1 MLRSLYI
8 RDYALIEELDVEFDS
23 GLNIITG
30 ETGAGKSILIGAL
43 KLILGERASADSIRT
58 GAKKAIIEGIFDN
71 TGSPRVQKLLEQ
83 YEFDPSQEIILRR
96 EITSSQSR
104 AFIND
109 TPANLNIVREVA
121 SHLIDLHGQ
130 HEHQL
135 LLRTET
141 HIELLDNFGGL
152 EGLLGRYKKQYNQ
165 VSALIQERD
174 GLIAKEKDLQQ
185 QKELFQFQVQ
195 EIDEVS
201 PEEDE
206 ESKLEVELQV
216 LEHAERLFEVS
227 SNLYQILYEADDA
240 VGDQLV
246 RVRNELQDLAR
257 IDPELE
263 HSAQEA
269 ESAQII
275 VTELAKFLQ
284 DYNARIEFNSERLE
298 GIRSRLG
305 DLENLK
311 RKYGG
316 TLSAVIAYRK
326 DIGAKYDL
334 AKDFEGA
341 IAALNEQI
349 NEAQSTLSTLAYQ
362 LSAKRNEVAKR
373 IEGAIVSEL
382 AKLGMGASQFDA
394 RIQHKPSESGWVINQ
409 ENSNDRIEA
418 LGNGIDIVEFYI
430 STNPGESLKP
440 LAAVASGGEIS
451 RIMLA
456 LKTTLA
462 KSERLP
468 ILVFDEID
476 TGISGSIARKVG
488 ENMKDLAKYHQ
499 IVAITHLPQIASLGD
514 IHLRVSKRVE
524 EGRTRTGVKRLS
536 NEEHA
541 IQVATL
547 ISGDEV
553 TDAAME
559 SARELIG
566 VDIHPQKA

>member
-43 KLILGERASADSIRT
+43 KLILGERASVDSIRT

-71 TGSPRVQKLLEQ
+71 TGSPRVQKLLAE

-96 EITSSQSR
+96 EITASQSR

-135 LLRTET
+135 LLRTDT

-152 EGLLGRYKKQYNQ
+152 EGLLSRYKKLYSQ
-165 VSALIQERD
+165 VGRLTKERD
-174 GLIAKEKDLQQ
+174 ALIAKEKDLQQ

-195 EIDEVS
+195 EIDEVA

-216 LEHAERLFEVS
+216 LEHAERLFEVTS
-227 SNLYQILYEADDA
+227 TLYQILYENDDA

-246 RVRNELQDLAR
+246 RVRNELQDLSR

-269 ESAQII
+269 ESAQIV

-316 TLSAVIAYRK
+316 TLSAVIQYRK
-326 DIGAKYDL
+326 DIGVKYDL
-334 AKDFEGA
+334 ARDFEGA
-341 IAALNEQI
+341 IATLNEQI
-349 NEAQSTLSTLAYQ
+349 LDEQRSLSTLAFQ
-362 LSAKRNEVAKR
+362 LSAKRQDVAKR

-382 AKLGMGASQFDA
+382 SKLGMGASQFNA
-394 RIQHKPSESGWVINQ
+394 RIQQKASDSGWVIDPDNP
-409 ENSNDRIEA
+409 DVRIDA
-418 LGNGIDIVEFYI
+418 LANGIDLVEFYI

-488 ENMKDLAKYHQ
+488 ENMKDSGPVPSNRCYNSLASNCLLRRY
-499 IVAITHLPQIASLGD
+499 SLQG
-514 IHLRVSKRVE
+514 K
-524 EGRTRTGVKRLS
+524 
-536 NEEHA
+536 
-541 IQVATL
+541 
-547 ISGDEV
+547 
-553 TDAAME
+553 
-559 SARELIG
+559 
-566 VDIHPQKA
+566 

>member
-8 RDYALIEELDVEFDS
+8 RDFALIEELDVEFDS

-43 KLILGERASADSIRT
+43 KLILGERASSDYIRT
-58 GAKKAIIEGIFDN
+58 GSKKAIVEGVFDN
-71 TGSPRVQKLLEQ
+71 TGSPRVQKLLKD
-83 YEFDPSQEIILRR
+83 YDFDSSTEIILRR
-96 EITSSQSR
+96 EITASQSR

-109 TPANLNIVREVA
+109 TPANLQIVREVA

-141 HIELLDNFGGL
+141 HIEMLDNFGGL
-152 EGLLGRYKKQYNQ
+152 EGLVGRYKKQYAR
-165 VSALIQERD
+165 VSQLCKERD
-174 GLIAKEKDLQQ
+174 ALIAKEKDLQQ

-216 LEHAERLFEVS
+216 LEHAERLFEVTN
-227 SNLYQILYEADDA
+227 NLYQILYEADNA

-246 RVRNELQDLAR
+246 RVRNELQDIAR
-257 IDPELE
+257 VDPELE

-298 GIRSRLG
+298 SIRSRLG
-305 DLENLK
+305 DIENLK

-326 DIGAKYDL
+326 EIGVKYDL
-334 AKDFEGA
+334 ARDFEGT
-341 IAALNEQI
+341 IATLNEQI
-349 NEAQSTLSTLAYQ
+349 LDEQKGLSTLAFQ
-362 LSAKRNEVAKR
+362 LSNKRSAVAKR
-373 IEGAIVSEL
+373 IEGAIVAEL
-382 AKLGMGASQFDA
+382 AKLGMEESRFDV
-394 RIQHKPSESGWVINQ
+394 RIQQLTSDSGWVID
-409 ENSNDRIEA
+409 EDNSLGRLEA
-418 LGNGIDIVEFYI
+418 LGNGIDIIEFYI
-430 STNPGESLKP
+430 STNPGEDLKP

-451 RIMLA
+451 RIMLS

-476 TGISGSIARKVG
+476 TGISGPIARKVG

-514 IHLRVSKRVE
+514 IHFRVSKHVD
-524 EGRTRTGVKRLS
+524 EGRTRTQVQRLTD
-536 NEEHA
+536 EQHA
-541 IQVATL
+541 MQVATL
-547 ISGDEV
+547 ISGEEV

-559 SARELIG
+559 SARELIAS
-566 VDIHPQKA
+566 VQA

>member
-43 KLILGERASADSIRT
+43 KLILGERASADSIRS
-58 GAKKAIIEGIFDN
+58 GARKAIIEGVFDN
-71 TGSPRVQKLLEQ
+71 TGSPKAQKLLKD
-83 YEFDPSQEIILRR
+83 YEFESSQEIILRR
-96 EITSSQSR
+96 EITASQSR

-109 TPANLNIVREVA
+109 TPANLHIVREVA

-152 EGLLGRYKKQYNQ
+152 EGLLSRYKKQFDQ
-165 VSALIQERD
+165 VGVLIKERD
-174 GLIAKEKDLQQ
+174 ALIAKEKDLQQ
-185 QKELFQFQVQ
+185 QKELFEFQVQ

-206 ESKLEVELQV
+206 ETKLGVELQV
-216 LEHAERLFEVS
+216 LENAERLFEVT
-227 SNLYQILYEADDA
+227 NTLYQILYEADNA

-269 ESAQII
+269 ESSQII
-275 VTELAKFLQ
+275 ITELAKFLQ

-316 TLSAVIAYRK
+316 SLSAVISYRK
-326 DIGAKYDL
+326 DIGVKYDL
-334 AKDFEGA
+334 ARDFEGA
-341 IAALNEQI
+341 IATLNEKIAEQQD
-349 NEAQSTLSTLAYQ
+349 ALSTLAHK
-362 LSAKRNEVAKR
+362 LSTKRKEVALR
-373 IEGAIVSEL
+373 IEEAIVSEL
-382 AKLGMGASQFDA
+382 AKLGMGASQFET
-394 RIQHKPSESGWVINQ
+394 RIQHRSSPSGWVMDPNNP
-409 ENSNDRIEA
+409 ESRFDA
-418 LGNGIDIVEFYI
+418 LSHGIDFVEFYI

-488 ENMKDLAKYHQ
+488 ENMKDLARYHQ

-514 IHLRVSKRVE
+514 IHFRVSKSVN
-524 EGRTRTGVKRLS
+524 EGRTRTQVKRLS
-536 NEEHA
+536 GEEHA
-541 IQVATL
+541 VQVATL

-553 TDAAME
+553 TEAAME

-566 VDIHPQKA
+566 S

>member
-1 MLRSLYI
+1 MSLI
-8 RDYALIEELDVEFDS
+8 FRR
-23 GLNIITG
+23 
-30 ETGAGKSILIGAL
+30 KSFSVA
-43 KLILGERASADSIRT
+43 KL
-58 GAKKAIIEGIFDN
+58 
-71 TGSPRVQKLLEQ
+71 P
-83 YEFDPSQEIILRR
+83 P
-96 EITSSQSR
+96 SQSR

-109 TPANLNIVREVA
+109 TPANLQVIREIA

-141 HIELLDNFGGL
+141 HIEMLDNFGGL
-152 EGLLGRYKKQYNQ
+152 DGLLSRYKKQYTQ
-165 VSALIQERD
+165 VSKLVRQREELITR
-174 GLIAKEKDLQQ
+174 EKDLQQ

-206 ESKLEVELQV
+206 ENKLEVELQV
-216 LEHAERLFEVS
+216 LEHAERLYEVT
-227 SNLYQILYEADDA
+227 SNLYQVLYEADGA
-240 VGDQLV
+240 VGDQMV
-246 RVRNELQDLAR
+246 RVRNELQGIAR

-275 VTELAKFLQ
+275 ISELAKFLQ
-284 DYNARIEFNSERLE
+284 DYNARIEFNPERLE
-298 GIRSRLG
+298 EIRSRLG
-305 DLENLK
+305 DIENLK

-326 DIGAKYDL
+326 EIGAKYDL
-334 AKDFEGA
+334 AKNFEGA
-341 IAALNEQI
+341 IASLNEEILDEQ
-349 NEAQSTLSTLAYQ
+349 QTLSTVAYT
-362 LSAKRNEVAKR
+362 LSAKRAEVAKR
-373 IEGAIVSEL
+373 IEKAIVSEL
-382 AKLGMGASQFDA
+382 AKLGMAQSRFDV
-394 RIQHKPSESGWVINQ
+394 RIKQLVSDSGWVLAKD
-409 ENSNDRIEA
+409 EPDARIEA
-418 LGNGIDIVEFYI
+418 LSNGIDIVEFYI

-451 RIMLA
+451 RIMLS

-488 ENMKDLAKYHQ
+488 ENMKDLARYHQ
-499 IVAITHLPQIASLGD
+499 IVAITHLPQIASLGSV
-514 IHLRVSKRVE
+514 HFKVSKHVDK
-524 EGRTRTGVKRLS
+524 GRTRTEVKRLS
-536 NEEHA
+536 DQEHA
-541 IQVATL
+541 VQVATL
-547 ISGDEV
+547 ISGAEV

-566 VDIHPQKA
+566 SS

>member
-58 GAKKAIIEGIFDN
+58 GGKKAIIEGIFDN
-71 TGSPRVQKLLEQ
+71 TGSPRVQKLLEE
-83 YEFDPSQEIILRR
+83 YDLEPSQEIILRR
-96 EITSSQSR
+96 EITASQSR

-109 TPANLNIVREVA
+109 SPANLHIVREVA

-152 EGLLGRYKKQYNQ
+152 EGLLSRYRKQYSRVN
-165 VSALIQERD
+165 SLIKERD
-174 GLIAKEKDLQQ
+174 ALIAKEKDLQQ
-185 QKELFQFQVQ
+185 QKELFGFQVK
-195 EIDEVS
+195 EIDDVA

-206 ESKLEVELQV
+206 EAKLEVELQV
-216 LEHAERLFEVS
+216 LEHAERLFEVTS
-227 SNLYQILYEADDA
+227 SLYEILYEADGA
-240 VGDQLV
+240 VGDQMV

-263 HSAQEA
+263 QSAQEA
-269 ESAQII
+269 ESAQIM

-298 GIRSRLG
+298 SIRSRLG

-316 TLSAVIAYRK
+316 TLSAVIDYRK
-326 DIGAKYDL
+326 EIGLKYDL
-334 AKDFEGA
+334 ARDFEGA
-341 IAALNEQI
+341 IATLNEQI
-349 NEAQSTLSTLAYQ
+349 IEEQKNLSTLAYQ
-362 LSAKRNEVAKR
+362 LSTKRRAVAKR
-373 IEGAIVSEL
+373 INVAIVAEL
-382 AKLGMGASQFDA
+382 SKLGMGASQFDA
-394 RIQHKPSESGWVINQ
+394 RIQHKASPAGWVIDQ
-409 ENSNDRIEA
+409 ENPDVRIEA
-418 LGNGIDIVEFYI
+418 QSNGIDIVEFYI

-440 LAAVASGGEIS
+440 LTAVASGGEIS

-462 KSERLP
+462 KSERMP

-476 TGISGSIARKVG
+476 TGISGPIARKVG
-488 ENMKDLAKYHQ
+488 ENMKDLARYHQ
-499 IVAITHLPQIASLGD
+499 IVAITHLPQIASLGNV
-514 IHLRVSKRVE
+514 HFRVSKSVE
-524 EGRTRTGVKRLS
+524 DGRTRTQVKRLS
-536 NEEHA
+536 GEEHA
-541 IQVATL
+541 VQVATL
-547 ISGDEV
+547 ISGDQI
-553 TDAAME
+553 TQAAME

-566 VDIHPQKA
+566 SEATSP

>member
-71 TGSPRVQKLLEQ
+71 TGSPRVQKLLAE

-96 EITSSQSR
+96 EITASQSR

-152 EGLLGRYKKQYNQ
+152 EGLLSRYKKQYSQ
-165 VSALIQERD
+165 VGTLIKERD
-174 GLIAKEKDLQQ
+174 ALIAKEKDLQQ

-216 LEHAERLFEVS
+216 LEHAERLFEVTS
-227 SNLYQILYEADDA
+227 TLYQILYENDDA

-246 RVRNELQDLAR
+246 RVRNELQDISR

-269 ESAQII
+269 ESAQIM

-326 DIGAKYDL
+326 DIGVKYDL
-334 AKDFEGA
+334 ARDFEGA
-341 IAALNEQI
+341 IATLNEQI
-349 NEAQSTLSTLAYQ
+349 LDEQKSLSTLAFQ
-362 LSAKRNEVAKR
+362 LSAKRQEVAKR

-382 AKLGMGASQFDA
+382 SKLGMGESQFNA
-394 RIQHKPSESGWVINQ
+394 RIQQKASDSGWVI
-409 ENSNDRIEA
+409 DPDTPDARIDA
-418 LGNGIDIVEFYI
+418 LGNGIDLVEFYI
-430 STNPGESLKP
+430 STNPGESLK
-440 LAAVASGGEIS
+440 ATGS
-451 RIMLA
+451 RC
-456 LKTTLA
+456 
-462 KSERLP
+462 
-468 ILVFDEID
+468 
-476 TGISGSIARKVG
+476 VG
-488 ENMKDLAKYHQ
+488 
-499 IVAITHLPQIASLGD
+499 
-514 IHLRVSKRVE
+514 R
-524 EGRTRTGVKRLS
+524 
-536 NEEHA
+536 
-541 IQVATL
+541 
-547 ISGDEV
+547 
-553 TDAAME
+553 
-559 SARELIG
+559 
-566 VDIHPQKA
+566 